1 MVWSVLWK
9 IIVRDGSD
17 MIVFRAMSV
26 EEANK
31 VSDTNPLAW
40 RSKHKWF
47 GTEDFVKKRVL
58 DGKFNNSKFKN
69 KYIVLCKYEIV
80 NGIEH
85 FSKCGN
91 RELMLSIRKAN
102 NVNIKLISKENLCP

>member
-31 VSDTNPLAW
+31 VSDTNPFAW

-102 NVNIKLISKENLCP
+102 NVKIKLISKENLCP

>member
-31 VSDTNPLAW
+31 VSDTSPLAW

-69 KYIVLCKYEIV
+69 KYVVLCKYEIV

-102 NVNIKLISKENLCP
+102 NVKIKLISKESLCH

>member
-1 MVWSVLWK
+1 MK
-9 IIVRDGSD
+9 GGID

-26 EEANK
+26 EEALN
-31 VSDTNPLAW
+31 VSGNNPLAW
-40 RSKHKWF
+40 KSKFKWF
-47 GTEDFVKKRVL
+47 GTEDFVRQRVL

-69 KYIVLCKYEIV
+69 KYTVLCKYEIV
-80 NGIEH
+80 DGIEH

-102 NVNIKLISKENLCP
+102 NIKIRLVSKEKIDVTTKTDAD

>member
-31 VSDTNPLAW
+31 VSDTSPLAW

-47 GTEDFVKKRVL
+47 GTSVKYR
-58 DGKFNNSKFKN
+58 N
-69 KYIVLCKYEIV
+69 E
-80 NGIEH
+80 
-85 FSKCGN
+85 
-91 RELMLSIRKAN
+91 
-102 NVNIKLISKENLCP
+102 